1 MGHEAKVSLKH
12 HAQTTDE
19 HFERATRAAESDA
32 PALQKA
38 VQQAAVGNSNDSQTD
53 GVSGNGVAVC
63 ANPCDSPRHTAHA
76 SSGEGGIRTLGT
88 VLPVRRFSKAV
99 L

>member
-19 HFERATRAAESDA
+19 HFERATRASERDA
-32 PALQKA
+32 LAPQKA

-53 GVSGNGVAVC
+53 RVSGNGVARLC
-63 ANPCDSPRHTAHA
+63 H
-76 SSGEGGIRTLGT
+76 
-88 VLPVRRFSKAV
+88 PVRITATHCACV
-99 L
+99 

>member
-1 MGHEAKVSLKH
+1 MGHDAKVCLKH
-12 HAQTTDE
+12 YAQTTDE
-19 HFERATRAAESDA
+19 HFEWATRAAESDA

-38 VQQAAVGNSNDSQTD
+38 VQQAAAGNCGESQTD
-53 GVSGNGVAVC
+53 RVNGNGVAIC
-63 ANPCDSPRHTAHA
+63 ATPCDSPRHTAHVF
-76 SSGEGGIRTLGT
+76 SGEGGIRTLGT